1 MPQKIVCEKRLY
13 EGTEVCRYI
22 EEPRIDLWGIVTTPP
37 EPPPFREGVR
47 APVRC
52 FQATKELEY
61 LRVRLRF
68 LVYALRL
75 SFEVKSV
82 TRLSPI
88 ARTLTEH
95 LVELHVFVLTQ
106 EEADREVRTLREA
119 IYTAMWM
126 EGEYVEGVVRR
137 ARKIRQGGGN
147 AKDRR
152 KRRRLVLSVPAWW
165 EQIPEVEVS
174 AG

>member
-37 EPPPFREGVR
+37 EPPPFREVVR
-47 APVRC
+47 TPVRC

-61 LRVRLRF
+61 FRVRLRF

-95 LVELHVFVLTQ
+95 LIELRVFVLTQ
-106 EEADREVRTLREA
+106 EEADREVREFREA
-119 IYTAMWM
+119 IDKAMWM
-126 EGEYVEGVVRR
+126 EGEYLEGVVRR
-137 ARKIRQGGGN
+137 GRKIRQGGGN

-165 EQIPEVEVS
+165 EQIPDVE
-174 AG
+174 AT

>member
-37 EPPPFREGVR
+37 EPPPFREVVR
-47 APVRC
+47 TPVRC

-61 LRVRLRF
+61 LRVHLRF

-75 SFEVKSV
+75 SFDVKSV
-82 TRLSPI
+82 TRLSPS

-95 LVELHVFVLTQ
+95 LVELRVFALTQ
-106 EEADREVRTLREA
+106 EEADREVREFREA

-126 EGEYVEGVVRR
+126 EGEYLEGVVRR
-137 ARKIRQGGGN
+137 GRKIRQGGGN

-165 EQIPEVEVS
+165 EQIPEVEVT
-174 AG
+174 

>member
-1 MPQKIVCEKRLY
+1 MPQKIVCERRLY
-13 EGTEVCRYI
+13 EGTEVCRHVD
-22 EEPRIDLWGIVTTPP
+22 EPRVDLFKSVFDSS
-37 EPPPFREGVR
+37 EPMPFREIEHL
-47 APVRC
+47 PVRL
-52 FQATKELEY
+52 FQVKKELEY
-61 LRVRLRF
+61 FRVCLRF

-82 TRLSPI
+82 TRLSPS

-95 LVELHVFVLTQ
+95 LVELRVFALTQ
-106 EEADREVRTLREA
+106 EEADREVREFREA

-126 EGEYVEGVVRR
+126 EGEYVEGVARR
-137 ARKIRQGGGN
+137 GRKIRQGGGN

-165 EQIPEVEVS
+165 EQIPEVEVT
-174 AG
+174 